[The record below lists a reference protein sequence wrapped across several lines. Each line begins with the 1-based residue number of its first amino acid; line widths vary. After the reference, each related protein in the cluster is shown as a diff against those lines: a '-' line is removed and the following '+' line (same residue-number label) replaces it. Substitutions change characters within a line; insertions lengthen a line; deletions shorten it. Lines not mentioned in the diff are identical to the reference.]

1 MSCFTARHIHPLAC
15 RTMITATAL
24 LCPWTLAQ
32 QSPPA
37 SESRGAED
45 LRLAI
50 VNLTKPRDAY
60 IPELGAPVAG
70 VWK

>member
-1 MSCFTARHIHPLAC
+1 
-15 RTMITATAL
+15 MITATAL

-50 VNLTKPRDAY
+50 ANLTKPRDAY